1 MKIPTIALV
10 ACFGALTLAQA
21 ISPKPKDDIS
31 NSATTQEAAE
41 QSVLPEEPLLSTPTP
56 EPGPDLSGMTVQPL
70 PSGGIIPPS
79 GPTVDERRKLAEA
92 FRSAKTEAEE
102 NFTLADIKRRAFAA
116 PTEREKRAVLR
127 EYYQAIETHI
137 IQTTP
142 ALKEQAQVWSF
153 AQQNRLAR
161 RRTEPDL
168 QAPMKPV
175 AVVQAKADDTTDDA
189 AKAPTGERSD
199 LQPSLEN

>member
-1 MKIPTIALV
+1 MKTPLIALA
-10 ACFGALTLAQA
+10 ACCAFTLAQA
-21 ISPKPKDDIS
+21 LSPKPKDDS
-31 NSATTQEAAE
+31 TAATQEATE

-56 EPGPDLSGMTVQPL
+56 EPSPDLSGMAVQPL
-70 PSGGIIPPS
+70 PSGGIIPLS
-79 GPTVDERRKLAEA
+79 GPTVDEQRKLAEA

-102 NFTLADIKRRAFAA
+102 NFTLADIKLRAFAA
-116 PTEREKRAVLR
+116 PTEREKRALLR

-137 IQTTP
+137 SQTSP
-142 ALKEQAQVWSF
+142 ALKTQAQAWSF

-161 RRTEPDL
+161 IRTEPDYK
-168 QAPMKPV
+168 APTKP
-175 AVVQAKADDTTDDA
+175 AALVQTKSEGADSPDSE